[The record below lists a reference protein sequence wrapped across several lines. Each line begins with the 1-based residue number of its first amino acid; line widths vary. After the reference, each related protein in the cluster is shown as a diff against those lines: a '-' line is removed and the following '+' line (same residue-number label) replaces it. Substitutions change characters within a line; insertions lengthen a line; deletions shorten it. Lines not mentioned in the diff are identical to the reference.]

1 MIHMFD
7 IRWLLNSW
15 SVIKSISD
23 APCPHIPLTDVFR
36 QNVDSSWFCDNILK
50 CLFTICLCSLY
61 RQHLFG
67 QNTKCFF
74 SIFYTKV
81 IFAQIFIKVASC
93 FMALYLVNYYYW
105 ISWRPEH
112 LSSGKKQQQ
121 KKEVITKML
130 HYDVKI
136 LEKMTWHRLTKHLNC
151 TVAHPS
157 CCKTFSSEAFF
168 CPFHVNRSFACSGVT
183 NAFLISHGNL
193 LCSMK
198 NTLAVFTIDLT
209 M

>member
-1 MIHMFD
+1 MPPALTSHSQMFSD
-7 IRWLLNSW
+7 KMSILHGFVTTSLNVCLR
-15 SVIKSISD
+15 SVFV
-23 APCPHIPLTDVFR
+23 HFT
-36 QNVDSSWFCDNILK
+36 DNI
-50 CLFTICLCSLY
+50 CLDKTQHAFSL
-61 RQHLFG
+61 F
-67 QNTKCFF
+67 
-74 SIFYTKV
+74 FYTKV